1 MVDLAGNKGL
11 DISWKIQIIHWAN
24 EASVPNERARAL
36 LVQGFIF
43 CLPGACRTHPPCRKL
58 KDMLESIEE
67 SPLYPIANPKSIAFF
82 GASNRIASMGT
93 NLLASIQALGFE
105 GAIYPVHPNEKHV
118 RNLKAYRSVLDL
130 PEVTD
135 LAVLVLPTRIVPQ
148 TVEECGKKGIKR
160 AIIVSGG
167 FKEVGGEGVDLE
179 QHLREI
185 ADRYGIRF
193 LGPNCIGVANPHH
206 KLNTTFLPYEGGPG
220 YIGMASQSGSLV
232 TQMFNYLSRYG
243 LGFSTAFSLGN
254 EASIDIVDCLDYLA
268 ACPHTRVI
276 ALYIEAIKRGRAFVD
291 KARAIFPHKPIVVL
305 YVGGSETGKRA
316 SFSHT
321 GAMAGPDFLYEGIF
335 RQSGIIR
342 AQSVTELFDF
352 CWALGGLPIPKGRRV
367 VIQTHSGGPGAAAAD
382 ACGRAGLELPPLTDE
397 TLDKLDSLLPHTSSR
412 NNPVDLTFTKDPLQ
426 YFADIPKAL
435 LEDSNVDILLVY
447 FLTVAK
453 VVRRALE
460 QRGVPE
466 DQIHEQSSKLLDE
479 QCQSVARLIN
489 HSDKLFL
496 GYTYRSLEDPFIR
509 GLLQRGVPVFPEPTR
524 AARALQALL
533 RYSDLRDK
541 LLGGSAR
548 GTEET

>member
-1 MVDLAGNKGL
+1 ML
-11 DISWKIQIIHWAN
+11 D
-24 EASVPNERARAL
+24 
-36 LVQGFIF
+36 
-43 CLPGACRTHPPCRKL
+43 
-58 KDMLESIEE
+58 SIEE
-67 SPLYPIANPKSIAFF
+67 SPLYPIANPKSIAFL
-82 GASNRIASMGT
+82 GASNRITSMGT

-105 GAIYPVHPNEKHV
+105 GAIYPVHPHEKHV
-118 RNLKAYRSVLDL
+118 RNLKAYRSVSDL

-148 TVEECGKKGIKR
+148 TMEECGKKGIKR

-167 FKEVGGEGVDLE
+167 FKEVGGKGVDLE
-179 QHLREI
+179 QQLREI

-206 KLNTTFLPYEGGPG
+206 KLNTTFLPYEGAPG

-254 EASIDIVDCLDYLA
+254 EANIDIVDCLDYLA

-276 ALYIEAIKRGRAFVD
+276 ALYIEAIKRGSAFVD
-291 KARAIFPHKPIVVL
+291 KARAIVPHKPIVAL

-321 GAMAGPDFLYEGIF
+321 GAMAGPDLLYEGIF
-335 RQSGIIR
+335 RQSGIIK

-352 CWALGGLPIPKGRRV
+352 CWALGSLPIPKGRRV

-426 YFADIPKAL
+426 YFADIPKVL
-435 LEDSNVDILLVY
+435 LEDKNVDILLVY
-447 FLTVAK
+447 FLTVGK
-453 VVRRALE
+453 VIRRALE
-460 QRGVPE
+460 QMGIPRE
-466 DQIHEQSSKLLDE
+466 QIAEQSRKLLDE
-479 QCQSVARLIN
+479 QCESVATLMN
-489 HSDKLFL
+489 NSDKLFL
-496 GYTYRSLEDPFIR
+496 GYTYRSVEDPFIR
-509 GLLQRGVPVFPEPTR
+509 GLLQRRVTVFPEATR

-533 RYSDLRDK
+533 WYSDLRNK
-541 LLGGSAR
+541 LLDGSAR
-548 GTEET
+548 GTEEI